1 MAELIT
7 STRSSAR
14 RGARGLALRAL
25 LALGLAVFA
34 AHPARAQD
42 LSPIN
47 TFFTTLGT
55 ALTGAT
61 GRALGLVALAA
72 VGIMFLFGRMT
83 MGFAVSVTV
92 GLVILFGAGTILSGF
107 A

>member
-1 MAELIT
+1 MAKLI
-7 STRSSAR
+7 STLGRP
-14 RGARGLALRAL
+14 GAWL
-25 LALGLAVFA
+25 LAAFA
-34 AHPARAQD
+34 ATFLLSGPAMAQD

-72 VGIMFLFGRMT
+72 VGIMFLFGRMN
-83 MGFAVSVTV
+83 MAFAVSIVV